1 MTTIRI
7 VLFAI
12 LLLGMIGS
20 GAELLLLSHTEDP
33 RQWIPLILLG
43 TGLLVC
49 AWHGVYFS
57 ALSVRAKRLGCDLS
71 GGASALSVRVL
82 QTILLGYIFSGFVGM
97 YFHYQGS
104 AEFKLETNPSLSGW
118 ALFREAIRAK
128 APPLLAPGTMVQ
140 LGLLGL
146 VYTYRHPALNRV
158 TNKGA

>member
-1 MTTIRI
+1 MTTIRL

-20 GAELLLLSHTEDP
+20 GVELILLDHTEDW
-33 RQWIPLILLG
+33 RQWIPLILIGLG
-43 TGLLVC
+43 LV
-49 AWHGVYFS
+49 ASGWHGLQS
-57 ALSVRAKRLGCDLS
+57 TAR
-71 GGASALSVRVL
+71 SVRVL
-82 QTILLGYIFSGFVGM
+82 RAIFIGFIASGLAGI

-146 VYTYRHPALNRV
+146 AYTYRHPALNRV

>member
-12 LLLGMIGS
+12 LLLGMISS

-49 AWHGVYFS
+49 AWHGVY
-57 ALSVRAKRLGCDLS
+57 
-71 GGASALSVRVL
+71 ASALSVRVL

-158 TNKGA
+158 TNKEA